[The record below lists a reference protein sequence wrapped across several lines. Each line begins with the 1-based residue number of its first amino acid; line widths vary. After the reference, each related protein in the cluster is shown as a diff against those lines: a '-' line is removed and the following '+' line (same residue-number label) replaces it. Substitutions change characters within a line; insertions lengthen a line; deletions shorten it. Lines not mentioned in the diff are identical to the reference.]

1 MADSRALK
9 RGDTYPFL
17 RATLTDGDDEPID
30 LTGSTVR
37 LTLRTKGTSP
47 TTVVD
52 DVVVDIIDDVGGRV
66 EYEWQAADT
75 ATTTS
80 FDGEF
85 KITWGDGEVTFVPTE
100 GFFTITVNPN
110 LRP

>member
-17 RATLTDGDDEPID
+17 RATLTDGEDDPIN

-37 LTLRTKGTSP
+37 MTLRTKGVTP

-52 DVVVDIIDDVGGRV
+52 DVVVDIIDATGGRV

-75 ATTTS
+75 ASATA

-85 KITWGDGEVTFVPTE
+85 KITWGDGEVTFVPTT
-100 GFFTITVNPN
+100 GFFEITVNPN